1 MTGETK
7 PCLCC
12 GIEIHA
18 ATITA
23 RFKRQKYCSRSCASK
38 SKPEKPLVHRFYS
51 RIVRSD
57 NPDDCWIWVGKIAKK
72 RGSYGA
78 ISVAGNKTRLAHR
91 VSWEI
96 ANGASV
102 PVSLMVL
109 HSCDNPRCVNPNHL
123 SLGTALDNSNDARA
137 RGRTACGERAFGA
150 KLTGD
155 SVKFIRWLLS
165 EGAVRADVAR
175 QYKTTPGN
183 ISLIRD
189 RINWRHVP

>member
-1 MTGETK
+1 MRVRSPLAVRFLPLFDSGSVFTNPDMQKIFDEK
-7 PCLCC
+7 FL
-12 GIEIHA
+12 
-18 ATITA
+18 A
-23 RFKRQKYCSRSCASK
+23 RFWSNVCRGDA
-38 SKPEKPLVHRFYS
+38 
-51 RIVRSD
+51 
-57 NPDDCWIWVGKIAKK
+57 PDDCWLWLGGKWRKGYGRIKPT
-72 RGSYGA
+72 GSRRFR
-78 ISVAGNKTRLAHR
+78 SAHR
-91 VSWEI
+91 ISYEMHI
-96 ANGASV
+96 G
-102 PVSLMVL
+102 PLDGRMVL

-175 QYKTTPGN
+175 QFKTTPGN